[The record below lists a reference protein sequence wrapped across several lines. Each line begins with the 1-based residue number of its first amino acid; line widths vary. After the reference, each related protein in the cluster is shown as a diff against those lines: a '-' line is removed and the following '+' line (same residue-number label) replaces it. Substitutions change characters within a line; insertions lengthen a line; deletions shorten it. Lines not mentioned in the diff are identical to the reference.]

1 MGVGNRVFL
10 KRDLPS
16 KELVEEF
23 RKIPAANIEDCM
35 NRIYGLNP
43 QIRLMSKPEKNMVG
57 VALTVKTRPGDNLMI
72 HQALELAGEG
82 DVIIVS
88 NEGDRS
94 RALIGEVM
102 AQYAQCTRKV
112 SGLVFDGAIR
122 DIDEISQMPLPVYAS
137 GYTPSG
143 PFKEGP
149 GEVNVPIAIGGVPV
163 IPGDIIVGDGDGVIV
178 IPKADAEAI
187 LAEAKVVCEKDTAKV
202 QAAKDGTSDKAWV
215 GEKLEKKE
223 CEFID
228 SSYNF

>member
-1 MGVGNRVFL
+1 MSVGNRVFL

-16 KELVEEF
+16 KELVEAF
-23 RKIPAANIEDCM
+23 RGIPAANIEDCM

-43 QIRLMSKPEKNMVG
+43 EIKLMSNPGKNMVG

-72 HQALELAGEG
+72 HQALEMAGEG
-82 DVIIVS
+82 DIIIVS

-102 AQYAQCTRKV
+102 AQYARCTRKV
-112 SGLVFDGAIR
+112 EGLVFDGAIR
-122 DIDEISQMPLPVYAS
+122 DIDEISEMPLPIYAS

-149 GEVNVPIAIGGVPV
+149 GEVNVPIAIGGVIV
-163 IPGDIIVGDGDGVIV
+163 MPGDILVGDGDGVIV
-178 IPKADAEAI
+178 IPKADAEAV
-187 LAEAKVVCEKDTAKV
+187 LAEAKIVCEKDAEKV
-202 QAAKDGTSDKAWV
+202 QAAIHGTANKNWV
-215 GEKLEKKE
+215 NEKLVKKE

-228 SSYNF
+228 KSY